1 MSSVLVVDDHEL
13 FRKGLIAALSEVVAD
28 GIDWL
33 EAGSLRETLAILAAR
48 GPVSLVVL
56 DLKLPDTQ
64 GFGALS
70 ALRQAYPQ
78 QRVLVISASADDA
91 IHHHVLAL
99 GAWGFAGK
107 SATATSLRDLLA
119 AALSLGTRRAD
130 QGVSDPAHARAARD
144 NPVGYAHVQRLGE
157 RHLQVL
163 ELLLRGCSNQQI
175 VTETGLALGTVKNY
189 VSAVLICFEARSR
202 AHLLSLF
209 K

>member
-13 FRKGLIAALSEVVAD
+13 FRKGLIAALNEVAA

-33 EAGSLRETLAILAAR
+33 EAGSLRETLALLAAR

-78 QRVLVISASADDA
+78 QRVLVISASADDT
-91 IHHHVLAL
+91 IHHQVLAL

-107 SATATSLRDLLA
+107 SATTASLRDLLVS
-119 AALSLGTRRAD
+119 ALSLATHRAD
-130 QGVSDPAHARAARD
+130 QNVSDPAYVRAARD

-157 RHLQVL
+157 RHLRIL
-163 ELLLRGCSNQQI
+163 ELLLRGCSNHQI